1 MSFRLYQTDLYPR
14 PCLVRLLLLVAGDAH
29 PHPGPIHNSLKFC
42 HWNFNSILVCDKIK
56 ITLIEAYN
64 SNFHHLFAVSESLL
78 NESIENNDMFIEG
91 FSKEIFRNDHPSG
104 KNVGG
109 VCLFFKQ
116 NISIKHRQDLEV
128 IQETIVTEIS
138 LEWKKIF
145 FVVIYRSP
153 NQSSE
158 EFNIFHGSLPACH
171 YWKN

>member
-1 MSFRLYQTDLYPR
+1 
-14 PCLVRLLLLVAGDAH
+14 
-29 PHPGPIHNSLKFC
+29 
-42 HWNFNSILVCDKIK
+42 
-56 ITLIEAYN
+56 
-64 SNFHHLFAVSESLL
+64 
-78 NESIENNDMFIEG
+78 MFIEG

-104 KNVGG
+104 KKVSG

-116 NISIKHRQDLEV
+116 NISIKRRQDLEL

-158 EFNIFHGSLPACH
+158 EWNIFHGSLPACH